1 MQYEL
6 TPEQKYE
13 FDLRGYLVLQQH
25 FDAEAVAELHA
36 GIDELQAIPIDYQT
50 YTRLGV
56 ASYFLHNAMTD
67 PEHPFWKGEHRPDR
81 APNPATGGIG
91 RVDHAICGTAGF
103 DRIVR
108 DPVLTAI
115 HTELAGGPIYLSA
128 TYYIEKVGPAPGG
141 GLHNGGF
148 PVDRDIY
155 YGYDHTNGRFAC
167 KSTKQKCSKPRMMV
181 RTEGTK

>member
-1 MQYEL
+1 MHYDL

-13 FDLRGYLVLQQH
+13 FDLRGYLVLRQH
-25 FDAEAVAELHA
+25 FHAEAVAEFHA
-36 GIDELQAIPIDYQT
+36 GIDELQAIPIDYAT

-56 ASYFLHNAMTD
+56 ASYFLHNAMAD

-108 DPVLTAI
+108 DPVLNAI
-115 HTELAGGPIYLSA
+115 HTELAGGAVYLSRPPTTSRKSARPPAAACTTAASRSTA
-128 TYYIEKVGPAPGG
+128 TSTTATTTRTGASPA
-141 GLHNGGF
+141 
-148 PVDRDIY
+148 R
-155 YGYDHTNGRFAC
+155 A
-167 KSTKQKCSKPRMMV
+167 PRA
-181 RTEGTK
+181 